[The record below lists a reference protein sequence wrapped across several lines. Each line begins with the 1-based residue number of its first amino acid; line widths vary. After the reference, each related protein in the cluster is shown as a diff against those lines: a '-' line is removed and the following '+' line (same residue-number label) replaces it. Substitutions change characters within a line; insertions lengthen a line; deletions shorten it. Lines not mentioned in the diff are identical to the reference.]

1 METMQGFSSSYLG
14 ADAGPSFNLG
24 QIFRRYWLLLLVLL
38 ILGGGAGFTS
48 VVLSSP
54 MFKARLLVEVQ
65 GTNMGLL
72 KDGVFGGSFEATEV
86 DIQTQ
91 INILRGG
98 SFLKRGSDR
107 MQSESV
113 PLAPTGRDIFSRLRQ
128 RLHPATQDPLENA
141 RRGLTVAVAT
151 FDARPVIKTRLIEL
165 SCES

>member
-1 METMQGFSSSYLG
+1 MIAGLLPQRTWLISTIGEKNNLIEMPFGATGRNNQLVPYDRDPTMETMQGFSSSYLG

-72 KDGVFGGSFEATEV
+72 KDGVFGGSFEA
-86 DIQTQ
+86 
-91 INILRGG
+91 
-98 SFLKRGSDR
+98 
-107 MQSESV
+107 
-113 PLAPTGRDIFSRLRQ
+113 
-128 RLHPATQDPLENA
+128 
-141 RRGLTVAVAT
+141 
-151 FDARPVIKTRLIEL
+151 
-165 SCES
+165 